1 MRVFMHGRRDWT
13 AQQKTRVVSKV
24 SDTKS
29 APIPETLVTQMQK
42 PRGAKFFVDQ
52 NGAIII
58 IGEGSNQVDAVIEPQ
73 NRE

>member
-1 MRVFMHGRRDWT
+1 MRVFMQRNKKL
-13 AQQKTRVVSKV
+13 AVSKI

-29 APIPETLVTQMQK
+29 APIPETLVTQMPK

-58 IGEGSNQVDAVIEPQ
+58 IGEGSNPVDAVIEPQ

>member
-13 AQQKTRVVSKV
+13 AQQKNSRGEQDFRYK
-24 SDTKS
+24 
-29 APIPETLVTQMQK
+29 IGPETLVTQMPK

-58 IGEGSNQVDAVIEPQ
+58 IGEGSNRADAVIEPQ
-73 NRE
+73 